1 MDLGDSLRAARE
13 RAGLS
18 LAGLA
23 RLTHYSKALLGHLE
37 TGRRAASPEHVAAY
51 ARALDVP
58 VSALYGEP
66 ADPLRVAHEWLVS
79 DSPAVTHSTAGRRVG
94 VALAEQLERRV
105 DDLRHMDDMI
115 GGRDLYPLV
124 RRELGDAATVVR
136 TASYTAATGRRLLT
150 VVGELSQLV
159 GWVASDAGRYL
170 AAEHTYLSGVSAARD
185 AGDDVLAAQLLSSL
199 AYQQANVAD
208 PADALLLA
216 RSAVAGAS
224 SASPLVRAL
233 LLERV
238 AWAAARARD
247 HDAARR
253 VLDGVDDAYADR
265 GDVEPPWVYW
275 LDRREIDVMRGRCLI
290 ELGRPAEAEPLLASA
305 IDGYA
310 PDRHREVALYG
321 TWLAEAHARSGEM
334 DAARTVI
341 RRARRAAEQVAST
354 RLDERVAAV
363 ELLTAV

>member
-1 MDLGDSLRAARE
+1 MDLGESLRSARE

-37 TGRRAASPEHVAAY
+37 TGRRAASPEHVTAY

-58 VSALYGEP
+58 VSALYGP
-66 ADPLRVAHEWLVS
+66 SADPLRVAHEWLVS
-79 DSPAVTHSTAGRRVG
+79 DSPAVTQQAAGRRVG
-94 VALAEQLERRV
+94 ASLAAQLERRV
-105 DDLRHMDDMI
+105 AELRHMDDHV

-124 RRELGDAATVVR
+124 RRELGDAATLVR
-136 TASYTAATGRRLLT
+136 TASYTTTTGRRLLA
-150 VVGELSQLV
+150 VVGELSQLAA
-159 GWVASDAGRYL
+159 WVASDAGRYL
-170 AAEHTYLSGVSAARD
+170 AAEHTYLSGVSAARE
-185 AGDDVLAAQLLSSL
+185 AGDDVMAAQLLSSL
-199 AYQQANVAD
+199 AYQMANVAD

-216 RSAVAGAS
+216 RSAVTGAV

-247 HDAARR
+247 HGAARR

-265 GDVEPPWVYW
+265 GDVAEPAWVYW
-275 LDRREIDVMRGRCLI
+275 LDQREIDVMRGRCLI
-290 ELGRPAEAEPLLASA
+290 ELGQPADAEPLLASA

-310 PDRHREVALYG
+310 PDRAREVALYG
-321 TWLAEAHARSGEM
+321 TWLAEAHARSGEL
-334 DAARTVI
+334 DAARVVL
-341 RRARRAAEQVAST
+341 RRVRQAAEQVAST

-363 ELLTAV
+363 ERLAL